1 MTHNPIRFPARLL
14 PLGLALA
21 TLLLL
26 IACTTPPKHEEEAAA
41 AATPQVIAAR
51 QLAAGDYRG
60 AAQLLL
66 QQAAQAQ
73 PPQREDLQLGAAE
86 ALLRGG
92 FTEDAARILEK
103 LPPSGSAAYQTRL
116 ALAQA
121 RVFIGRQQPQAALQR
136 LAAVS
141 DSVPPEQ
148 MLAFNRTRADAY
160 TAAGNH
166 LESARERVWMDGLL
180 EPSAQAGNHQA
191 IWESLSK
198 LPDAVLANMRTAAP
212 PDVFS
217 GWLELVE
224 TTRAL
229 RDSPPQLDIALAIW
243 RERYPGH
250 PAIPAFI
257 DALQGRTQEITQSL
271 QPEAHIAVLLPLSGA
286 LAEAGQAVR
295 DGMLAA
301 HFQTPDASPQRLRFY
316 DTGPG
321 LDRVW
326 NLYQRA
332 VSEGA
337 QQVVGP
343 LSKEAVATLAGAGT
357 LTVPVLALNNLPDN
371 KPAPAQ
377 LYQFSLSPEDEAEQV
392 AARAWEDGH
401 RRALVLVPE
410 NTMGQRVLQSF
421 TQHWQALGGT
431 LLDVQPYG
439 SDQNTYSDSVID
451 LLKLNASTQRQQT
464 LTRLL
469 GQKPGFVPRVRQDAD
484 FVFLAGAPEQARSLL
499 PLLRFHHAAQLP
511 VYSTSQVYDS
521 TSTATQNRDLDGL
534 RFCDMPWML
543 PTAHPGTALRGEIA
557 RLWPARAQRYTRLY
571 ALGIDALQVLPNL
584 RGLQDGSFSRH
595 PGVTGD
601 LYLDKDRRI
610 HRELQWA
617 QFINGQPSALP
628 ESAPGAAT
636 PSTTPQSPP
645 QDITDE
651 YPASTTQNSPSSAP
665 GAAR

>member
-1 MTHNPIRFPARLL
+1 MTRIPNRFIARRL
-14 PLGLALA
+14 PSAFALA
-21 TLLLL
+21 ALVLLN
-26 IACTTPPKHEEEAAA
+26 ACNTAPSRPDMAAETSAAKTPPSRE
-41 AATPQVIAAR
+41 
-51 QLAAGDYRG
+51 D
-60 AAQLLL
+60 AQLST
-66 QQAAQAQ
+66 
-73 PPQREDLQLGAAE
+73 AE
-86 ALLRGG
+86 TALRSGQ
-92 FTEDAARILEK
+92 TEPAARILEK
-103 LPPSGSAAYQTRL
+103 LPPSGSPTYQTRL

-121 RVFIGRQQPQAALQR
+121 RVFLGRRQPQAALQR
-136 LAAVS
+136 LAS
-141 DSVPPEQ
+141 ISESVPPEQ
-148 MLAFNRTRADAY
+148 MLAFNRTRVDAY

-180 EPSAQAGNHQA
+180 DASAQPGNRQA

-229 RDSPPQLDIALAIW
+229 RDNPQQLDIALAIW

-257 DALQGRTQEITQSL
+257 DALQGRTQEITQTL

-286 LAEAGQAVR
+286 LAEAGQALR

-301 HFQTPDASPQRLRFY
+301 HFQTPGSRPQRLRFY

-321 LDRVW
+321 LDRIW

-337 QQVVGP
+337 QQIVGP

-392 AARAWEDGH
+392 ADRAWEDGQ
-401 RRALVLVPE
+401 RRALALIPE
-410 NTMGQRVLQSF
+410 NALGRRVLQAF
-421 TQHWQALGGT
+421 TQQWQTLGGT
-431 LLDVQPYG
+431 LLDVRTYDD
-439 SDQNTYSDSVID
+439 DQSTYSERVVD
-451 LLKLNASTQRQQT
+451 LLKLDASTQRQQA

-469 GQKPGFVPRVRQDAD
+469 GQKPEFVPRVRQDAD
-484 FVFLAGAPEQARSLL
+484 FVFLAGTPEQARSLL

-511 VYSTSQVYDS
+511 VYATSQVYDS
-521 TSTATQNRDLDGL
+521 TGTAAQNRDLDGL

-543 PTAHPGTALRGEIA
+543 PTAHPGAALRGEIN

-571 ALGIDALQVLPNL
+571 ALGIDALHVLPNL
-584 RGLQDGSFSRH
+584 QGLQTGSFSRH

-601 LYLDKDRRI
+601 LYLDKERRV
-610 HRELQWA
+610 HRELQCA
-617 QFINGQPSALP
+617 QFVDGQPGALP
-628 ESAPGAAT
+628 DTA
-636 PSTTPQSPP
+636 PQSPP
-645 QDITDE
+645 THSQPQDVTDE
-651 YPASTTQNSPSSAP
+651 YPANAAKYPLPSAAG
-665 GAAR
+665 GAR